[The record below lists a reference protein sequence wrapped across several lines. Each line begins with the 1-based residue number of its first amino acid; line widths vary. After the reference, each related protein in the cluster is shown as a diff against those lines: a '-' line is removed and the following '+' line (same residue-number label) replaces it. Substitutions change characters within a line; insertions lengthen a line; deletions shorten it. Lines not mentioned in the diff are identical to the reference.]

1 MTHQLNMNVFYCDFF
16 VVEETRYKKQLIS
29 DSCNYLYSINGSAL
43 YMVMVVHID
52 H

>member
-1 MTHQLNMNVFYCDFF
+1 M
-16 VVEETRYKKQLIS
+16 S

-52 H
+52 HWGVLETNLHSLDGSYNMTHSH